1 MRCQKRARV
10 LADKVSLVSD
20 SHSLR
25 GHFEEKKKFKMESP
39 LLCDNPNCCN
49 MSFEELKDI
58 VQTVDVGAYFSFIHC
73 VPPEDRNRQGML
85 SFLMEHEPYL
95 FRLAENMAE
104 VYQNAYFL
112 AVRQR
117 EALIESYVLLKVAKN
132 TVESMQSSLAKELEK
147 QDEKAKPA
155 REKKRAREKKNLE
168 EEKEEHTMAAEHVK
182 RAIKVA
188 HVSENKFYA
197 QEKFSPDFGFEKYVH
212 VVPKGKA
219 RKNLDIFQSGSW
231 ETIFHCNGP
240 WQAEQLVEEL
250 KSEGRKCV
258 IIKRARGGMDT
269 EVLSYKV
276 VASAK

>member
-1 MRCQKRARV
+1 
-10 LADKVSLVSD
+10 
-20 SHSLR
+20 
-25 GHFEEKKKFKMESP
+25 MESP

-73 VPPEDRNRQGML
+73 VAPEDRNRQGML
-85 SFLMEHEPYL
+85 SFLMEHEPFL

-117 EALIESYVLLKVAKN
+117 EALIESYVLLKAAKN
-132 TVESMQSSLAKELEK
+132 TVELMQSSLVEELKK

-168 EEKEEHTMAAEHVK
+168 EDKEEHNMAVEHVK
-182 RAIKVA
+182 RAVKVA

-219 RKNLDIFQSGSW
+219 RKNLDIFQTGSW
-231 ETIFHCNGP
+231 ETIYHCNGP

-250 KSEGRKCV
+250 KLEGRKCV
-258 IIKRARGGMDT
+258 IIKRARGGMDQ

-276 VASAK
+276 VASSK